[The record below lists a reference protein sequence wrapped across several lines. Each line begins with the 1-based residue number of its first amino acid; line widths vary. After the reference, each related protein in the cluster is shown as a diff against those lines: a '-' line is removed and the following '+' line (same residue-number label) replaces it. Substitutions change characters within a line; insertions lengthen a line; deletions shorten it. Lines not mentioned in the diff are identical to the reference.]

1 MPTNPSLGVKQ
12 PLPIS
17 HKIYLNIF
25 TQPPQSHTTYA
36 YITQI
41 YGASPKVMQSPH
53 NNSKTNFKPTFIKQ
67 VFAFDD
73 IMLDIK

>member
-1 MPTNPSLGVKQ
+1 MKSIGSPLPTNPSFGVKQ

-41 YGASPKVMQSPH
+41 HGASPKVMRSP
-53 NNSKTNFKPTFIKQ
+53 SQQLKDEFQTNVYQ
-67 VFAFDD
+67 AG
-73 IMLDIK
+73 LCL